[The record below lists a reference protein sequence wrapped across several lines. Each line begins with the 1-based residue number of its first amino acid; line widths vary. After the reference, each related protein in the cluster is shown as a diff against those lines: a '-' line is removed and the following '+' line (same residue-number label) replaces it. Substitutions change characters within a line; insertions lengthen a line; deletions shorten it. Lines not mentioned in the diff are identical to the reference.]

1 MSDSKDFTPFAKFTL
16 ELIDK
21 EASKVRLKTSN
32 DYYVHPIFGG
42 GTNVDAKIKIPL
54 TSEVF
59 TLDWISKDKRTIS
72 LITREGY
79 YLHTVDGVTRNID
92 ATAKT
97 RTRSEVYTLVFLD

>member
-1 MSDSKDFTPFAKFTL
+1 MSDSKDFTPFEKFTL
-16 ELIDK
+16 VLIDK

-32 DYYVHPIFGG
+32 GYYVHPILGG

-59 TLDWISKDKRTIS
+59 TLDWVSKDKSIS
-72 LITREGY
+72 LITREGH

-92 ATAKT
+92 ATAKI